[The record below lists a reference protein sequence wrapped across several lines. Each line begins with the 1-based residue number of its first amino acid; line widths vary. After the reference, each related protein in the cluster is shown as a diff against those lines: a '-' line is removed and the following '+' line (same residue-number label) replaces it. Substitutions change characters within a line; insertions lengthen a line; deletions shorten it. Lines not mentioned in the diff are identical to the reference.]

1 MSPGNPLASAR
12 GGCQQLRKDKNTMD
26 TRTILAK
33 IITLIY
39 KSRLLD
45 STDYDNLIKTV
56 LETIKVDSPEFNFLG
71 NNNMKNFKDTCLAL
85 LQEKDA
91 IPKEVLI
98 PQVSILLENDQKL
111 LTVIKESIEPDHDE
125 SSNKRIVTNL
135 VKTLNN
141 YYREQL
147 AIDILGKVSYDLK
160 FNRNKISNFSEYLQN
175 TISQLEPLSNSIT
188 SFKDPAVVN
197 EVDFESHSS
206 VETIFQEVKNVNSN
220 NGIYK
225 FGWHGINRLLQG
237 GIRLGETLGIEALQ
251 HKGKTITS
259 LSLFMHIALFNKP
272 IMTKEDID
280 AKKKPLLLRISFED
294 SLTTNLQFC
303 YEYLKG
309 SDDTSVT
316 KKDLDTI
323 TPNEMAAYAIPKLTA
338 NGFHIKMIRVDPSQW
353 SYTNIFNKIIEL
365 EAQGYKLHVLMIDY
379 LLMMPTTGCIQGA
392 LGADKRDLVRRV
404 RNFCSAR
411 NIAFITPF
419 QLSSEANQLL
429 RNGVPDHQFV
439 NEIAEKNYTDG
450 CKTIGMELDA
460 EILIHSFTHKRK
472 KYIAFRRGK
481 HRGLPDIPVDDKY
494 CIYKFPAL
502 NIPILPD
509 IHCDDL
515 SLSRLPK
522 DNDNGSTNL
531 LEEVL
536 S

>member
-1 MSPGNPLASAR
+1 
-12 GGCQQLRKDKNTMD
+12 MD

-56 LETIKVDSPEFNFLG
+56 LDTIKVDSPEFNFLG
-71 NNNMKNFKDTCLAL
+71 NNNMKNFKDTCLSL
-85 LQEKDA
+85 LTEKEA

-98 PQVSILLENDQKL
+98 PQLSILLENDQKL
-111 LTVIKESIEPDHDE
+111 LSVIKDSIEPDHDE

-147 AIDILGKVSYDLK
+147 AINILSKVSYDLK
-160 FNRNKISNFSEYLQN
+160 FNRNKIGNFSEYLQN
-175 TISQLEPLSNSIT
+175 TITQLEPLSTSIT
-188 SFKDPAVVN
+188 SFKDPAVVS

-206 VETIFQEVKNVNSN
+206 VETIFQEVKNINNS

-225 FGWHGINRLLQG
+225 FGWKGINRLLQG
-237 GIRLGETLGIEALQ
+237 GIRLGETIGLEALQ

-272 IMTKEDID
+272 IMTKEDIET
-280 AKKKPLLLRISFED
+280 KKKPLLLRISFED
-294 SLTTNLQFC
+294 SLTSNLQFC
-303 YEYLKG
+303 YEYLKATDG
-309 SDDTSVT
+309 TPVT
-316 KKDLDTI
+316 KKDLETLSS
-323 TPNEMAAYAIPKLTA
+323 NEMAAYAIPKLTS

-365 EAQGYKLHVLMIDY
+365 EAQGYKLHVLMVDY

-392 LGADKRDLVRRV
+392 LGSDKRDLVRRV
-404 RNFCSAR
+404 RNFCSSR

-429 RNGVPDHQFV
+429 RNGIPDHQLV
-439 NEIAEKNYTDG
+439 NEISEKNYTDG
-450 CKTIGMELDA
+450 CKTLGMELDC
-460 EILIHSFTHKRK
+460 EIYLHSFTHKRK
-472 KYIAFRRGK
+472 KYTVFRRGK
-481 HRGLPDIPVDDKY
+481 HRGLPDIPIEDKY
-494 CIYKFPAL
+494 CIYKFAAL

-509 IHCDDL
+509 IYGDDM
-515 SLSRLPK
+515 SLQKLPK
-522 DNDNGSTNL
+522 GDYEDGSDSL
-531 LEEVL
+531 LSEVL
-536 S
+536 A